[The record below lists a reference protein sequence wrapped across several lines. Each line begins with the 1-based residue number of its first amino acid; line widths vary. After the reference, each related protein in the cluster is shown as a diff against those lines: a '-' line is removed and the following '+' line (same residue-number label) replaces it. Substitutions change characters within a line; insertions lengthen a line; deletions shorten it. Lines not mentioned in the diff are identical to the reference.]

1 MKHRARPV
9 AHGSPAASA
18 VALTLAEEGR
28 SDERRLRIAL
38 ALAVLF
44 HLALFA
50 VKVPVGLAEASSV
63 APRPRVYVLQPVR
76 FKPPPPKVEQPLPR
90 RRERLVPV
98 PDPTPDEPEPLR
110 NFELEAPPETDL
122 DLGDIVFDPPA
133 PPPPLPVSE
142 PLRVGGEVLAP
153 VKLSGPP
160 PAYTE
165 LARRARIQGTVVLDA
180 VIDREGDVTDVQVVE
195 PLPMGLTESAVEA
208 LYQWHFR
215 PGTLHGEAVPVRF
228 LLRVEFGI
236 Q

>member
-1 MKHRARPV
+1 MKHRTRPV
-9 AHGSPAASA
+9 AHGAPITSA
-18 VALTLAEEGR
+18 VALALAEEGR

-50 VKVPVGLAEASSV
+50 VKVPVGLAEAPSV

-110 NFELEAPPETDL
+110 NFELEASPETDL

-133 PPPPLPVSE
+133 PPPPVSNE
-142 PLRVGGEVLAP
+142 PLQVGGEVLAP

-160 PAYTE
+160 PVYTE

-180 VIDREGDVTDVQVVE
+180 VIDREGNVTDVKVVE
-195 PLPMGLTESAVEA
+195 PLPMGLSESAVEA

-215 PGTLHGEAVPVRF
+215 PGTLRGEAVPVRYR
-228 LLRVEFGI
+228 LRVDFGI